1 MTNSRN
7 NSKSNFNFWKEIFA
21 SKEFFAAIGE
31 RVFGF
36 IVGVASAIILILGIA
51 WLIDLFNEKKAKKE
65 AKRRAEEEREDLR
78 NLKEIYDAY
87 FNSRIVNKVYKN
99 LKEVEEQFENKIW
112 KEFRQVAKER
122 MLTEKEFDNFRDKV
136 IEFRKKLERVYNY

>member
-1 MTNSRN
+1 MTNS
-7 NSKSNFNFWKEIFA
+7 NSKSLFNFFKEVFS
-21 SKEFFAAIGE
+21 SKDFFAAIGE

-36 IVGVASAIILILGIA
+36 IVGTATAILLILGIA
-51 WLIDLFNEKKAKKE
+51 WLIDKYNENKAKKE

-87 FNSRIVNKVYKN
+87 FNSRIVNKTYKN
-99 LKEVEEQFENKIW
+99 LREIEEQFENKIW

-122 MLTEKEFDNFRDKV
+122 MLTEKEFNNFRDKV